1 MVQWERIHLSV
12 QETQEMRVDAS
23 FGKIPWRRK
32 RQPTPV
38 FLSGESHGR
47 RSLAGFSPQDCTEL
61 DTAEHIELTIKMNV
75 YIITA
80 VTTVIALCS
89 KIQEKK
95 RLFLTIHLS

>member
-1 MVQWERIHLSV
+1 MGLIPGSGR
-12 QETQEMRVDAS
+12 
-23 FGKIPWRRK
+23 FPGKGNGK
-32 RQPTPV
+32 PTPV
-38 FLSGESHGR
+38 FLSGESHGW
-47 RSLAGFSPQDCTEL
+47 RSLAGFSPQDCTES

-75 YIITA
+75 YNITA